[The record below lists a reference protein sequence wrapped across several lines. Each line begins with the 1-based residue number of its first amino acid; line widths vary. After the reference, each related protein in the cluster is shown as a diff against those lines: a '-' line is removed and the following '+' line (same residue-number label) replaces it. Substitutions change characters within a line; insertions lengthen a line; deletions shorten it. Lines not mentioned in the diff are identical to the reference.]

1 MLLTVAHVG
10 MRSHLFN
17 TNMRCLC
24 GASFFRYF
32 STWGHLVP
40 WGSRASSTCINTS
53 DESTTCMV
61 NNPYYR
67 IHDDFWKRWSIV
79 WMRQYG
85 KRRVVSSFSSVR
97 HSAGYFS
104 PSVLISLRLY
114 WEVKKVAQF
123 LSDDNFQTS
132 SANLTSVHTILH
144 PSNWKFLSISDK
156 ICREGCLLSNYMSIM
171 Q

>member
-53 DESTTCMV
+53 DESTTCKV

-67 IHDDFWKRWSIV
+67 NTWQFLEGRGYSLVTRPLSQGQRDKAKGGIL

-104 PSVLISLRLY
+104 PSVLISLWLC
-114 WEVKKVAQF
+114 WVVKKGG
-123 LSDDNFQTS
+123 
-132 SANLTSVHTILH
+132 TI
-144 PSNWKFLSISDK
+144 SIWW
-156 ICREGCLLSNYMSIM
+156 
-171 Q
+171 